1 MNPHLIARLQGIQQ
15 ALLAQH
21 LGGLGLPN
29 AVVGSERETLL
40 REFLQKVFPSHF
52 RFASGAITDAEGR
65 LSGQVDIAIEY
76 PFIPS
81 FPMPGSNDRL
91 ILAESVLAAIEV
103 KSHLISQ
110 WDQVGETVLKVKQL
124 TRQLNPLMRFG
135 GAIPQTIPCIAIG
148 YDGHTTNDGL
158 RQRLASTL
166 PERRPDAA
174 LVIRSGCYEGYG
186 LSANGAV
193 GLYALCI
200 SLIQLA
206 TQLQA
211 AAPNLAA
218 YVIPP
223 KV

>member
-1 MNPHLIARLQGIQQ
+1 MNSHLVARLQGIQQ

-29 AVVGSERETLL
+29 AVVGNERETLL

-52 RFASGAITDAEGR
+52 RFTSGAITDAEGR

-81 FPMPGSNDRL
+81 FPMPGSHDRL
-91 ILAESVLAAIEV
+91 LLAESVLAAIEV
-103 KSHLISQ
+103 KSNLTSQ
-110 WDQVGETVLKVKQL
+110 WDQVTETVLKVKQL
-124 TRQLNPLMRFG
+124 TRRLNPLMQFG
-135 GAIPQTIPCIAIG
+135 GPPPSLIPCIAIG
-148 YDGHTTNDGL
+148 YDGHSTNEGL
-158 RQRLASTL
+158 RQRLTSTP

-174 LVIRSGCYEGYG
+174 LIIKSGCYEGFG

-193 GLYALCI
+193 GLYALCVA
-200 SLIQLA
+200 LIQFA

-211 AAPNLAA
+211 AAPDLLA
-218 YVIPP
+218 YVVPP
-223 KV
+223 KA